1 MKKIWIGLAIFFV
14 VAGVAGMIADSGST
28 KKKAE
33 EMRNYPVISRQ
44 DLDSYMSQSPAQEM
58 IVTDISPVGTLV
70 QDTQGGIEGSFY
82 YLYAK
87 GERYPEED
95 GLGDK
100 VDRDS
105 NWMESEDLSYQ
116 VKAEDLTTDLGNGV
130 EVSNDS
136 VYGLPELTTYY
147 PNGEGNYEG
156 NTRYVYYGLQEG
168 DTLSAVMTVG
178 DGKADIHPMLSY
190 MEDRYYVYGGADAM
204 IQFIDNYV
212 EADSAAFV
220 VVGVVLALIC
230 LAIGYFIPSG
240 RSIRINAKNAGKNAK
255 SGWQEYRELDAGL
268 KVRFW
273 LFKLIGVC
281 GIVGGLAIIVKGNES
296 LALITLGTIVL
307 IAGGASWYMSSPHSY
322 EKSNDMIKMIAFN
335 QPTTIEKIY
344 DAYKELDTPL
354 GSPYLAKMKTMRQ
367 KALIFGPDD
376 SGQYLYFWL
385 NDKGNLG
392 YLGYTFLEW
401 AIKQPLTQPIKPY
414 NPYSGS
420 DIAEKLC
427 ISSDIML
434 LQKQLFE
441 NIKNYRKTGE
451 VLPIQGSNPS
461 EVYTF
466 TEDFKLTGQQFD
478 LQDSKGNV
486 IYHVEGTMPLRTFHI
501 FDQVGN
507 EVFKVTKE
515 VLNAIPTYRFYQNGE
530 MIGILE
536 KQFTLAKDRFQM
548 DIAEGTLKLEE
559 YAGSIGYN
567 YLVSLNDKPIGA
579 VMDDLELRLDN
590 LIFDN
595 SVVIVYEKK
604 YLAMITALAIMVAR
618 EIARD
623 EE

>member
-1 MKKIWIGLAIFFV
+1 
-14 VAGVAGMIADSGST
+14 
-28 KKKAE
+28 
-33 EMRNYPVISRQ
+33 
-44 DLDSYMSQSPAQEM
+44 MS
-58 IVTDISPVGTLV
+58 IRI
-70 QDTQGGIEGSFY
+70 
-82 YLYAK
+82 
-87 GERYPEED
+87 
-95 GLGDK
+95 
-100 VDRDS
+100 
-105 NWMESEDLSYQ
+105 
-116 VKAEDLTTDLGNGV
+116 
-130 EVSNDS
+130 
-136 VYGLPELTTYY
+136 
-147 PNGEGNYEG
+147 
-156 NTRYVYYGLQEG
+156 
-168 DTLSAVMTVG
+168 
-178 DGKADIHPMLSY
+178 
-190 MEDRYYVYGGADAM
+190 
-204 IQFIDNYV
+204 
-212 EADSAAFV
+212 
-220 VVGVVLALIC
+220 IC

-240 RSIRINAKNAGKNAK
+240 RSIRTNAKNAGKNAK
-255 SGWQEYRELDAGL
+255 SGWQEYRELNAAL

-296 LALITLGTIVL
+296 LVLITVGTIVL
-307 IAGGASWYMSSPHSY
+307 IVGGAVWYMSSPHSY
-322 EKSNDMIKMIAFN
+322 EKSNDTIKMIAFN

-344 DAYKELDTPL
+344 DAYKNLDTPL

-486 IYHVEGTMPLRTFHI
+486 IYHVEGTMPLRTFRI